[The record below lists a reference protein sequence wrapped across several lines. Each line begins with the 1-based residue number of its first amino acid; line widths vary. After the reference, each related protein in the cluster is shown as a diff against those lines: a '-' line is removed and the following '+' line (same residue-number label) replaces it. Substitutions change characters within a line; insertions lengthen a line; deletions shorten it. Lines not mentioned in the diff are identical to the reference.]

1 MPEKTESLTFE
12 TAIKKLEDIIA
23 GLEDEDL
30 TLDKALKNFEN
41 GIKLMRTCENH
52 LKNAEGKIK
61 ELLKGEDGALV
72 EKVLGATRDSLNSGE
87 NSDE

>member
-72 EKVLGATRDSLNSGE
+72 EKVLGATLDSLNSGE

>member
-23 GLEDEDL
+23 GLEKDDL

-72 EKVLGATRDSLNSGE
+72 EKVLGATLDSLNSGE
-87 NSDE
+87 TSDE